1 MFILKKY
8 QKDAVDGLLVKSKKL
23 LGKGWNTKLTFQAP
37 TASGKTIMVAEF
49 LKNLVKEDPS
59 QKKEFSFIWAAPRK
73 LHKAK

>member
-37 TASGKTIMVAEF
+37 TASGE
-49 LKNLVKEDPS
+49 NDNGS
-59 QKKEFSFIWAAPRK
+59 
-73 LHKAK
+73 